1 MNNVWKF
8 LIIFIFLINLSP
20 LSAQKSGLN
29 QDIES
34 SYKTAVDLFQK
45 EKYGAA
51 QAIFEKIINESSDKD
66 QSMVVDATYY
76 DAICALELK
85 HKNTEFKL
93 KNFINK
99 YPTSS
104 KIKRIYFQLGK
115 YQFNKKTYRKSLQS
129 FQKVDRNDLTR
140 NELDEYNFKIGY
152 CYLKLKDEKN
162 ARFAFDK
169 VISSNS
175 IYTPPSKY
183 YVAHLTYLEKDY
195 LTALPIFE
203 SLKKDRSYKNIVPFY
218 LLQIYYYQKKFD
230 KILADGPELYKTAKN
245 NLKADMAKLLGGVYY
260 QTADFA
266 SALTYFENYER
277 FSRKKLERQTAY
289 QMAFSYLK
297 VKRYKDAIRYFQ
309 DAILQRDELA
319 QNAYYNLGLCY
330 LETDQKKFA
339 SNALLSASKMDY
351 NLEIKEE
358 ALFSYAKLSIELS
371 HDPYNNAINS
381 LEQYLITYP
390 NSDRKDEANNYL
402 VQLYVSTKNYK
413 AALSS
418 MDQLKSKDPT
428 FMESYQKIYYYSAI
442 QLFNDKKYDESID
455 LFKKTI
461 ENPFNKNIASVSNY
475 WIGEAFYRL
484 QNFWGANKYYNEFLR
499 DKDARESEYY
509 GVTKY
514 NLAYIHFNKKEYD
527 QAINYFKDF
536 LVSNR
541 NYDIRFINDA
551 NLRIG
556 DCYYIT
562 KRYRD
567 AVKSYDA
574 ASKLK
579 QASSDY
585 AIFHKALA
593 YGAMSRYSEKISTL
607 SHLIS
612 INRNS
617 SYYDDA
623 LYELGTTFLI
633 RNDNKGA
640 LQYFN
645 KLVQEKPRSSFS
657 KKALLRSGL
666 IYYNDN
672 KNSAAITALK
682 KVISDYSGT
691 AESIEALASLK
702 NIYIDMNNVDEYFR
716 FSNSMGITSVQPSE
730 QDSLSYSIAE
740 NQYMEANYAE
750 ASRLFKRYLNN
761 YPQGNY
767 LVNANYYL
775 AECEFRNENFS
786 EALKGYEF
794 IIERPAMRFTED
806 ALRKASRI
814 NYNLKNYAQALKN
827 YDLLAELAESKESRL
842 EALEGQMRCNFLLKN
857 YPLSINAANGVLK
870 SDKVS
875 SDQINEAHF
884 LLAQSYYAYEQ
895 LGKALEQFKISEQL
909 AENEIGAES
918 KFMIAQIN
926 YQQKNYQESEKVI
939 MELSN
944 NYAYYDFWVAKGF
957 ILLSDVYIA
966 LDNTFQAKQT
976 LMSII
981 ENYEGQDLVE
991 IAQQKLKNINEQEN
1005 I

>member
-8 LIIFIFLINLSP
+8 SLIFIFLIVLNP
-20 LSAQKSGLN
+20 LFAQKSGLN
-29 QDIES
+29 QDPES
-34 SYKTAVDLFQK
+34 QYRTALDLFQK
-45 EKYGAA
+45 EKFGAA
-51 QAIFEKIINESSDKD
+51 QAIFERIINETADKD
-66 QSMVVDATYY
+66 QSVVVDATYY

-115 YQFNKKTYRKSLQS
+115 YQFNKKTYRKSLES
-129 FQKVDRNDLTR
+129 FQKVDRKDLTR
-140 NELDEYNFKIGY
+140 SELDEYNFKTGY

-169 VISSNS
+169 VLSSNS
-175 IYTPPSKY
+175 IYAPPSKY
-183 YVAHLTYLEKDY
+183 YVAHLAYLEKDY
-195 LTALPIFE
+195 ETALPVFE
-203 SLKKDRSYKNIVPFY
+203 SLREDRAYRNIVPYY

-230 KILADGPELYKTAKN
+230 QILEEGPDLYKKAKN
-245 NLKADMAKLLGGVYY
+245 NLRADMAKLLGGVYY
-260 QTADFA
+260 QKADFT
-266 SALTYFENYER
+266 SALTYFEDFER
-277 FSRKKLERQTAY
+277 SSRKKLERQTAY

-297 VKRYKDAIRYFQ
+297 IKRYKDAIKYFQ

-330 LETDQKKFA
+330 IENNEKKFA
-339 SNALLSASKMDY
+339 SNAFLSASKMDF
-351 NLEIKEE
+351 NKQIKEE
-358 ALFSYAKLSIELS
+358 ALFSYAKLSIELA

-381 LEQYLITYP
+381 LEQYLSEYP
-390 NSDRKDEANNYL
+390 DSDRKDEANNYL

-413 AALSS
+413 AALGS

-442 QLFNDKKYDESID
+442 QLFNDKKYQESID

-461 ENPFNKNIASVSNY
+461 DNTYDTKIAAVSNY

-484 QNFWGANKYYNEFLR
+484 QNYWGADKYYNDFLR
-499 DKDARESEYY
+499 SREARESEYY

-514 NLAYIHFNKKEYD
+514 NLAYIQFNKKAYD

-536 LVSNR
+536 LISNR
-541 NYDIRFINDA
+541 NYDVRFINDA

-562 KRYRD
+562 KRYSE

-574 ASKLK
+574 ASRLN

-593 YGAMSRYSEKISTL
+593 YGAMSRHGDKITTLSNLIST
-607 SHLIS
+607 
-612 INRNS
+612 NQRS

-633 RNDNKGA
+633 RNDNNGA

-645 KLVQEKPRSSFS
+645 KLVDEKPRSSYS

-672 KNSAAITALK
+672 KNTAAIHALK

-716 FSNSMGITSVQPSE
+716 FSNSLGISSMQPSE
-730 QDSLSYSIAE
+730 QDSLSYAVAE
-740 NQYMEANYAE
+740 NQYLEANYAE
-750 ASRLFKRYLNN
+750 AARLLNRYLNN
-761 YPQGNY
+761 YPQGIY
-767 LVNANYYL
+767 LVNAKYYL
-775 AECEFRNENFS
+775 AECEFRNDNFV
-786 EALKGYEF
+786 EALKGYDY
-794 IIERPAMRFTED
+794 IISRPTMRFTENS
-806 ALRKASRI
+806 LRKASRI

-827 YDLLAELAESKESRL
+827 YNLLSELAESKESLL
-842 EALEGQMRCNFLLKN
+842 EAFEGQMRCNFLLRN
-857 YPLSINAANGVLK
+857 YPLTINAANSVLK

-884 LLAQSYYAYEQ
+884 LLAQAYYSYQQ
-895 LGKALEQFKISEQL
+895 LGRALEEFKISEQL

-918 KFMIAQIN
+918 KFMIAQIS
-926 YQQKNYQESEKVI
+926 YEQKSYQEAEKI
-939 MELSN
+939 ILELSN
-944 NYAYYDFWVAKGF
+944 KYAYYDYWVAKAF

-981 ENYEGQDLVE
+981 ENYEGEDLVE
-991 IAQQKLKNINEQEN
+991 IANQKLKKINEQEN